1 MPADSVWRRIAIPLA
16 VAVLVWLLA
25 ILYLDRTSIF
35 NPLDEHT
42 HFDYVVK
49 IAEDHDL
56 PSVNEQLGQRALST
70 WGCDNA
76 PAFAALECGAI
87 EQDPRLAPWEGWSS
101 ATQYFP
107 TYYVITGVG
116 TALVHRIL
124 DQQWLDSARLASSL
138 WLALLAGMAVAV
150 ARRLGATG
158 SGAAASG
165 LVIGSMPMLIVQG
178 TSLNNDVAA
187 AALAVASVW
196 LWLRLSS
203 STTLRR
209 LVSTGVLLLL
219 ALSAKE
225 TALVALAIV
234 CLLELSHQYLTRG
247 TGQPK
252 KWLTVGPPAILGV
265 SVLVSYLIL
274 RVLDPILRGVLEST
288 GPQLM
293 EGVLRAAKPSQWE
306 VALADAY
313 SNVDK
318 VLQSPIASPIAT
330 TWSQT
335 IAMLVLITAI
345 GGLAFAVS
353 RTTWPWQESSSNVV
367 RQATLIFIIAFP
379 PVFMGAVW
387 LQGWPVFFEPRYF
400 LPSAV
405 FAVLL
410 LAPGAT
416 KAWSRAALVAA
427 IGYFLLVATY
437 LLSL

>member
-1 MPADSVWRRIAIPLA
+1 MALPLVVSALVWCLA
-16 VAVLVWLLA
+16 V
-25 ILYLDRTSIF
+25 LYLGRTEGF
-35 NPLDEHT
+35 NALDEHT

-56 PSVNEQLGQRALST
+56 PSVNEQLGQTTLST

-87 EQDPRLAPWEGWSS
+87 EQDPKLAPWQGWSS
-101 ATQYFP
+101 ATGYLP

-116 TALVHRIL
+116 ADLAQRML
-124 DQQWLDSARLASSL
+124 GQSWLDSARLASSL
-138 WLALLAGMAVAV
+138 WLALLAGMVVAL

-165 LVIGSMPMLIVQG
+165 IVIGSMPMLIVQG

-187 AALAVASVW
+187 AAVAVASVW
-196 LWLRLSS
+196 LWLRLSN

-209 LVSTGVLLLL
+209 LVSTGALLLL

-225 TALVALAIV
+225 TALVALVIV
-234 CLLELSHQYLTRG
+234 CLLELSHQHLKRG
-247 TGQPK
+247 TGQPKKQPK
-252 KWLTVGPPAILGV
+252 KWLTVGLPALLGV
-265 SVLVSYLIL
+265 SVLASYLIL

-293 EGVLRAAKPSQWE
+293 KDALRAAKPPQWE

-313 SNVDK
+313 SNMDK
-318 VLQSPIASPIAT
+318 SLQSPIPAPIAT